1 MDEQNKVEGQAKPK
15 KPGMFSKLSDTLKQ
29 YRRVLS
35 VAHKPDKSEMVSSMK
50 ITGTGIALL
59 GAIGF
64 IIFLAYFIV
73 TQFGVQA

>member
-1 MDEQNKVEGQAKPK
+1 MDEQNKNEAQAKPK
-15 KPGMFSKLSDTLKQ
+15 KPGMFSKLSDILKQ
-29 YRRVLS
+29 YRMVLS